1 MIDDELLN
9 DITRLVKE
17 DKRRKKQQQKKQ
29 IEKKNR
35 EQKNREQLH
44 ETPPPAP
51 APRGLIRFGK
61 LFTKNKNKGGVFTKK
76 NTKEHPPIPTT
87 IIIRHDG
94 YNEEDDEEDNETYS
108 LDANTEHTHTTK
120 LVCLG
125 EPSSPA
131 SSSSLI
137 DDDAKSGDGDQNS
150 SSSSFSSGGDSSIN
164 SAAQYSSPDEEEED
178 SNAVTIEIGRT
189 PSAQQDEH
197 ADRNNGGEQ
206 KHSRITA
213 PSPPQLQPQPK
224 QRISKFKKIFQ
235 KKKTKR

>member
-1 MIDDELLN
+1 MIDDDLLN

-17 DKRRKKQQQKKQ
+17 DKRRKKKQQQKKQ
-29 IEKKNR
+29 KGKKDP
-35 EQKNREQLH
+35 
-44 ETPPPAP
+44 ETPPAAVPS
-51 APRGLIRFGK
+51 PRGDYRFGK
-61 LFTKNKNKGGVFTKK
+61 LFTKNKKKGGVFTKK
-76 NTKEHPPIPTT
+76 NNHEHPPIPTT
-87 IIIRHDG
+87 ITIRHDCC
-94 YNEEDDEEDNETYS
+94 DDDDYDDSETYS
-108 LDANTEHTHTTK
+108 LDENNKPKTK
-120 LVCLG
+120 LCAG
-125 EPSSPA
+125 EKISPA
-131 SSSSLI
+131 SPSSSSLI
-137 DDDAKSGDGDQNS
+137 DNDN

-178 SNAVTIEIGRT
+178 SNAITIEVGRT
-189 PSAQQDEH
+189 PSAPSAQQDEH

>member
-1 MIDDELLN
+1 MIDDALLN

-35 EQKNREQLH
+35 EQKKLN

-51 APRGLIRFGK
+51 APAPRGHIRFGK

-94 YNEEDDEEDNETYS
+94 YDEDEDDDETDS
-108 LDANTEHTHTTK
+108 LDANTEHTHKTK

-125 EPSSPA
+125 ETSSPA

-137 DDDAKSGDGDQNS
+137 DDDVSGDGDQNS

-164 SAAQYSSPDEEEED
+164 SAAQYSSPDEDEED

-189 PSAQQDEH
+189 SSAQQDEH

-213 PSPPQLQPQPK
+213 PSQLPPQPK
-224 QRISKFKKIFQ
+224 QRISKFKKIFH